1 MSKKRQRE
9 RRVAVVTAAPAAPT
23 EPAQGALASG
33 MLPSPRGSGEQTWLR
48 AQVVA
53 ISRSHG
59 SLQAALALGFAFI
72 VVLAVGTMLESWYS
86 ARIAQELVY
95 RTWWFTLLLVLLGV
109 NIFFAAAKKWPWKR
123 HQTGFLI
130 THLGLLTILAGG
142 ILNAIGGTDA
152 QMVLLDSNK
161 VAVAQEVNER
171 FGKIPH
177 ESGDIYVSDRG
188 VINVTRHRQQEGRSF
203 EFSSGSFPWGD
214 ASFDAET
221 PWGLAVLNLI
231 AHPWPRSWR
240 RDLGDGAQLEVLA
253 FYPHA
258 RREPFS
264 PVKTSEP
271 GFPALKV
278 VLETPFAGSFSA
290 WLALNPVRPNQA
302 TENQFPSRTELL
314 GRCPTPLLNEFLK
327 PPEAVGKQGQLVLHQ
342 GQQTFRFDVQSNLGK
357 KLPLTGGW
365 LIEMTDFIPADRI
378 EARLTEPI
386 DPVVRFKL
394 HRPDG
399 KAEAWRWS
407 YRAMTDCGP
416 EPQGPRGASPP
427 VDPQAPL
434 VWYHPPD
441 VRAGAAELRGLL
453 QFVVDERDRLHYRSY
468 TEGGGAFRLES
479 SGPVEVGG
487 EAIDIWKGMKWKF
500 QVVELLPRAT
510 EEVRFIPVAARPGLD
525 RKDGSDALA
534 PMISCRLTLNKT
546 SKAGRSQTFTRD
558 FQLTEGSTRIVR
570 LSGTLDGVPFTE
582 EFQIEYSFQRTR
594 LDFQLRLQRFEM
606 QVDRGTNKP
615 ATYTSFVQLFDRER
629 GIAGENHVITMNQPL
644 NHRGYKVYQTDYKFL
659 LYDDVG
665 RPVYYSGFTVGR
677 DPGLWLKYLGSAML
691 ALGIACMFYM
701 KAYFF
706 SPRRSASVPATARA

>member
-9 RRVAVVTAAPAAPT
+9 RRAAVATVAPADRTESASTTAASALLEAPN
-23 EPAQGALASG
+23 G
-33 MLPSPRGSGEQTWLR
+33 PREHTWLLD
-48 AQVVA
+48 QVVA
-53 ISRSHG
+53 MSRMLG
-59 SLQAALALGFAFI
+59 SLQAALALGFSFI
-72 VVLAVGTMLESWYS
+72 VVLSIGTMLESWYS
-86 ARIAQELVY
+86 ARIAQELAY
-95 RTWWFTLLLVLLGV
+95 RTWWFAILLALLGV

-142 ILNAIGGTDA
+142 ILNTIGGTDA

-177 ESGDIYVSDRG
+177 ESGDIYVSDHG
-188 VINVTRHRQQEGRSF
+188 VINVTRNRQEQARSF

-214 ASFDAET
+214 ASFDAQT
-221 PWGLAVLNLI
+221 PWGLALLDLI

-264 PVKTSEP
+264 EAKPSEP

-278 VLETPFAGSFSA
+278 VLETPFAGSFSS
-290 WLALNPVRPNQA
+290 WIALNPTRPNQA

-314 GRCPTPLLNEFLK
+314 GKCPSPLLPEFLK
-327 PPEAVGKQGQLVLHQ
+327 PPDQVGKQGQLVLQQ
-342 GQQTFRFDVQSNLGK
+342 GQQTFRFDVQSSLGQ
-357 KLPLTGGW
+357 KLPLAQGW
-365 LIEMTDFIPADRI
+365 QIELTAFVPADRI
-378 EARLTEPI
+378 EAKLTEPI

-394 HRPDG
+394 YRPDG

-427 VDPQAPL
+427 IDPQAPL
-434 VWYHPPD
+434 IWYHPPD
-441 VRAGAAELRGLL
+441 VRAGASELRGLL
-453 QFVVDERDRLHYRSY
+453 QFVVDEQNRLHYRSF
-468 TEGGGAFRLES
+468 TEGGGAFRLEA
-479 SGPVEVGG
+479 SGPVDVGG
-487 EAIDIWKGMKWKF
+487 DAVDVWKAMKWKF
-500 QVVELLPRAT
+500 QVAELLPRAV
-510 EEVRFIPVAARPGLD
+510 EEVRFIPVPARPGLD
-525 RKDGSDALA
+525 RKDGTDALA

-570 LSGTLDGVPFTE
+570 LPGTLDGVSFTE
-582 EFQIEYSFQRTR
+582 EFQIEYSYQRTR
-594 LDFQLRLQRFEM
+594 MDFQLRLQRFEM

-629 GIAGENHVITMNQPL
+629 SIAGENHVITMNQPL
-644 NHRGYKVYQTDYKFL
+644 NHRGYKVYQSDYKFL

-691 ALGIACMFYM
+691 ALGIVCMFYM

-706 SPRRSASVPATARA
+706 TPRRPAPVPAPARA